1 MLCQDLMKQ
10 DVRYVSPRDTVEDAA
25 ILMRDEGIGFVP
37 VCDESRQVFGTLT
50 DRDIAVRVVAANM
63 SGETLVEDV
72 MTREIIHCR
81 PDDDVEKAERL
92 MATNHKSRIVCRDET
107 GRLVGVISLSD
118 VAKRVGGSAA
128 AETLREIAD
137 REARP

>member
-10 DVRYVSPRDTVEDAA
+10 DVRYVSPRDTIEDAA

-50 DRDIAVRVVAANM
+50 DRDIAVRVVAAKK
-63 SGETLVEDV
+63 SSETLVEDV

-118 VAKRVGGSAA
+118 IAKHVGGSEA
-128 AETLREIAD
+128 AETLREVAD